1 MMEMSAVPM
10 TESWTPP
17 PHTGPKLAVVPSP
30 IRKASPASPMSA
42 PYLTTVV
49 RLTMTAA
56 MLTPK

>member
-1 MMEMSAVPM
+1 M
-10 TESWTPP
+10 TDNWTPP

-30 IRKASPASPMSA
+30 IRKASTASPMSA